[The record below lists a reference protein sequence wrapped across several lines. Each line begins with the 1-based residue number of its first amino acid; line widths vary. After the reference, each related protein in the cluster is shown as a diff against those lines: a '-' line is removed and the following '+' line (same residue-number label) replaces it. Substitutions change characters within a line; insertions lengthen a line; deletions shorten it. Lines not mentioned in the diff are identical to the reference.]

1 MEGIVYGNI
10 AVSAVQDQL
19 KNSKKPDDH
28 HQVAGLQRF
37 MQGGLRYRW
46 GHTTALRLLLGCLLP
61 AQRVELSVPRRT
73 GKTLQIH
80 RHRPRGGTTPRTA
93 GHSKGHTRHLPL
105 QLGQRAQDLPRLQ
118 PIHHTALPRLRHSK
132 RRRQNQPRRLHP
144 AERPLRSVP
153 IHTELPS
160 EERARMSG

>member
-1 MEGIVYGNI
+1 MYGNI

-37 MQGGLRYRW
+37 MQGGLRPRG
-46 GHTTALRLLLGCLLP
+46 GHTTAIRLLLGCLLS
-61 AQRVELSVPRRT
+61 AQRMELSVPRRT

-80 RHRPRGGTTPRTA
+80 RHRPRGGPTPRTA
-93 GHSKGHTRHLPL
+93 GHSQRHPRHLPL

-118 PIHHTALPRLRHSK
+118 PLHHSAVPRLRHCK
-132 RRRQNQPRRLHP
+132 GKD
-144 AERPLRSVP
+144 E
-153 IHTELPS
+153 
-160 EERARMSG
+160 ARTCGG